1 MDENLLLQASE
12 IEKRIQELTN
22 NLEFIDSQILELEQ
36 FQENLNSL
44 KQWNGKEM
52 LSTLG
57 KGVYLKTAM
66 LEKELFVEVG
76 AGIVVK
82 KTPEETQKVVEN
94 QIKRIKEARISVL
107 FDLDSLQK
115 EFNNLLVEI
124 NKD

>member
-44 KQWNGKEM
+44 KQWKGKEK